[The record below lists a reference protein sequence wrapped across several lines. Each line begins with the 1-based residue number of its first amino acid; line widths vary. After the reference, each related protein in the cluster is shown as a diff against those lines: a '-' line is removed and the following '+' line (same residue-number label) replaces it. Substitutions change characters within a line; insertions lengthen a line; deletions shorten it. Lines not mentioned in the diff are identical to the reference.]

1 MQVEFPILSFSNWT
15 KTRHRAQHQ
24 LDKRLDWSNFVENT
38 IFDKIIADGICEPTK
53 KDQFLLGKSVCLL
66 NRKGGGRRLLN

>member
-1 MQVEFPILSFSNWT
+1 MVAGRFSNIVIFLWFSNWT

-38 IFDKIIADGICEPTK
+38 IFDKIIADGICELTK
-53 KDQFLLGKSVCLL
+53 KDQFL
-66 NRKGGGRRLLN
+66 